1 MSASI
6 RRRLMLLVLA
16 SIGLVWA
23 IALASSYRQATRE
36 VAEWEEARLAEV
48 AQMLALLDQSNLA
61 TLANA
66 HIDVREEERGGE
78 TSANDTD
85 DDDSLPRDALFQVR
99 ARNGDVIAGSP
110 PLRALNAWDLPVPP
124 VTGVQDVVLGGQ
136 TYHSFTLRDTPLGHT
151 VRVFEQANTRS
162 DLVSGVASRIA
173 RPALIALPVLALL
186 VWWSIGWSLAPLRML
201 SDAIRSRD
209 INRLEPVDIGHVPI
223 EVRPLVDAINLL
235 LSRLLHSLERERA
248 FTADAAHELKT
259 PLAAIKVQAQ
269 VALAEPDPARQRLA
283 MERVVQGV
291 DRSARLAEQLLLL
304 ARLDMQEKMATA
316 PLAPG
321 AVAKSALLANAG
333 NAQQKN
339 IRVTLNCDMRAEINA
354 EPVLIGILFDNLL
367 DNAIKYG
374 SGGGTIE
381 IAVRRE
387 KQQVLAPLKEPLKE
401 PLQEPAK
408 EPAREPLSE
417 RILVSVRDDGPGV
430 APADLARLTDRFFRA
445 TGNQATGSGLGLSI
459 VARIAQHFGATVR
472 FGTGLDG
479 RGLAVDVSFP
489 AYTPASVRSLKP
501 VG

>member
-1 MSASI
+1 MGASI
-6 RRRLMLLVLA
+6 RRRLVLLVLA
-16 SIGLVWA
+16 SITLVWA
-23 IALASSYRQATRE
+23 IALASSYRQATEE
-36 VAEWEEARLAEV
+36 VTEWEEARLAEV
-48 AQMLALLDQSNLA
+48 AQMLALLDQANLA

-66 HIDVREEERGGE
+66 RIDVREEERGGE

-99 ARNGDVIAGSP
+99 SRDGEVIAGSP
-110 PLRALNAWDLPVPP
+110 PLRALHAWDLPVPA
-124 VTGVQDVVLGGQ
+124 VSGAQDIVLGGQ
-136 TYHSFTLRDTPLGHT
+136 TYHSFTLRDTALGHT

-173 RPALIALPVLALL
+173 RPTLVALPVLALL
-186 VWWSIGWSLAPLRML
+186 VWLSIGWSLAPLRTL
-201 SDAIRSRD
+201 SGAIRSRD
-209 INRLEPVDIGHVPI
+209 INRLEPVDIGRVPT

-269 VALAEPDPARQRLA
+269 VALAEPDAARQRLA

-304 ARLDMQEKMATA
+304 ARLDMHEKMSKS

-321 AVAKSALLANAG
+321 AAAKSAWLANAG

-339 IRVTLNCDMRAEINA
+339 IHVTLNCDMHAEIDA

-374 SGGGTIE
+374 SEGGNIE
-381 IAVRRE
+381 IAVQRVQDSLGDGLNE
-387 KQQVLAPLKEPLKE
+387 SLS
-401 PLQEPAK
+401 
-408 EPAREPLSE
+408 EPLS
-417 RILVSVRDDGPGV
+417 RPLSGRVLVSVRDDGPGV
-430 APADLARLTDRFFRA
+430 APDDLARLTNRFFRA

-459 VARIAQHFGATVR
+459 VERIAEHFGGTVH
-472 FGTGLDG
+472 FGTGLAQ
-479 RGLAVDVSFP
+479 RGLAVNVSFP
-489 AYTPASVRSLKP
+489 AGASSSGERSKPAA
-501 VG
+501 

>member
-1 MSASI
+1 MMGASI
-6 RRRLMLLVLA
+6 RRRLMLLVLC
-16 SIGLVWA
+16 SITLVWA
-23 IALASSYRQATRE
+23 IALVSSYRQATRE
-36 VAEWEEARLAEV
+36 VAQWEEARLAEL
-48 AQMLALLDQSNLA
+48 AQMLALLDQSNLNA
-61 TLANA
+61 LANA

-99 ARNGDVIAGSP
+99 ASNGEVIAGSS
-110 PLRALNAWDLPVPP
+110 PLHALHAWDLPVPP
-124 VTGVQDVVLGGQ
+124 VTGARDVVLGGE
-136 TYHSFTLRDTPLGHT
+136 TYHSFTLRDTSLGHT

-186 VWWSIGWSLAPLRML
+186 VWSSIGWSLAPLRTL
-201 SDAIRSRD
+201 SDAIRARD
-209 INRLEPVDIGHVPI
+209 INRLEPVDIGRAPI
-223 EVRPLVDAINLL
+223 EVLPLVDAINQL

-304 ARLDMQEKMATA
+304 ARLDMHEKLAKV

-321 AVAKSALLANAG
+321 ALAKNALLANAG
-333 NAQQKN
+333 GAQHKD
-339 IRVTLNCDMRAEINA
+339 IHVTLNCDMRAEIEA

-374 SGGGTIE
+374 NTGGRVE
-381 IAVRRE
+381 VAVQSAR
-387 KQQVLAPLKEPLKE
+387 K
-401 PLQEPAK
+401 PLQD
-408 EPAREPLSE
+408 RVV
-417 RILVSVRDDGPGV
+417 VSVRDDGPGV
-430 APADLARLTDRFFRA
+430 APADLHRLTNRFFRA

-459 VARIAQHFGATVR
+459 VSRIAEHFGATVQ

-479 RGLAVDVSFP
+479 RGLGVEVSFP
-489 AYTPASVRSLKP
+489 AYTTAPAKQLEP
-501 VG
+501 AG